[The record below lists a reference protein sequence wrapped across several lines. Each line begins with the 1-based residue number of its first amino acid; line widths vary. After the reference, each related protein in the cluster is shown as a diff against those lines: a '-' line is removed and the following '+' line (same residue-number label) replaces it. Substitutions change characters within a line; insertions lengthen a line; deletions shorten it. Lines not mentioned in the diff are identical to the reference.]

1 MNSINIFDFMQ
12 QDEQRKRED
21 AYALEENVAKEV
33 QADYRSTRREKVKP
47 AEYPMSSKA
56 SKR

>member
-21 AYALEENVAKEV
+21 AIALEENLAKEV
-33 QADYRSTRREKVKP
+33 QPDYRTTRRDKVKP
-47 AEYPMSSKA
+47 ADYPASSKA